1 VDIPARSKHAITGE
15 NSKIFTLSELF
26 PNAPVTSYEHDGA
39 HPLPSLSGYS
49 SYPVTLPGLLK
60 PRLLPLAGVLFCL
73 METQPEGQAAGITF
87 QGSSR

>member
-1 VDIPARSKHAITGE
+1 MGNPARSEHAITGE

-26 PNAPVTSYEHDGA
+26 PNAPVIIYEHDGA

-60 PRLLPLAGVLFCL
+60 PRLLPLAGVFF
-73 METQPEGQAAGITF
+73 A
-87 QGSSR
+87 